1 MKCTITISPFF
12 VSQKKEASFNNGDQL
27 SGTNFP
33 RQNHICFHGHR
44 DARSANP
51 SERFSTSKIS
61 SLESSALASLGKR
74 FDGSRFSARCCF
86 SLPKNLLLPSHD
98 RRGCEGQGCYCELLS
113 AQSEVIAPSPLPLPR
128 SVVFLFSFALLRHTE
143 KEVCPERESE
153 RERETIRVFLPLSAS
168 EPPNSGRS
176 ASHTVRSWGLSFP

>member
-1 MKCTITISPFF
+1 M
-12 VSQKKEASFNNGDQL
+12 

-33 RQNHICFHGHR
+33 RQNHFCFHGHR

-86 SLPKNLLLPSHD
+86 PLPKNLLLPSHD

-153 RERETIRVFLPLSAS
+153 RERPSESSSPSPRAS
-168 EPPNSGRS
+168 LQTRGDRLRTPFVLGVYLFRES
-176 ASHTVRSWGLSFP
+176 